1 MSVPDFLK
9 DKKESGIEEVE
20 LNTLEGMIES
30 YDNYAQ
36 DVARAENYLKECS
49 KNFNRLAME
58 IIPDFLLSNGIT
70 QMKLKDGRHVK
81 IKEDISTTVKDET
94 AFREFLRKRG
104 EESIIKV
111 KYNFSRMKNT
121 ANEKLTDFLIDND
134 YDFEIDESI
143 HAQTKKKY
151 FKELIKEIGKE
162 ELPEWV
168 SIYEIRK
175 ATVK

>member
-9 DKKESGIEEVE
+9 DKEENGIEEIE

-30 YDNYAQ
+30 YDTYAA
-36 DVARAENYLKECS
+36 DVERADKYLKECN

-81 IKEDISTTVKDET
+81 IKEDISTTVKDEL
-94 AFREFLRKRG
+94 AFRKFLKARG
-104 EESIIKV
+104 DEAIIKV
-111 KYNFSRMKNT
+111 KYNFSRMANK
-121 ANEKLTDFLIDND
+121 ANEDLTDFLIDNN